1 MRTILLSLLFCHL
14 FNCTLCQELPNGDN
28 DGSTLVGYKFSTGS
42 MFNHEVRVEHFLTSR
57 WSLIY
62 SAGYSVS
69 QTGNTSDY
77 RTPLG
82 ATVGIGLLTALSC
95 GGNAGDGFLL
105 CCLIPDG
112 VAVHFPFDKG
122 FDFSPYV
129 NLSGLNF
136 RQDKVN
142 GNSFIYSPSVGF
154 RLMKYCGKSLVISAE
169 QSFTRSIDNSI
180 LGSSGISIS
189 GRF

>member
-1 MRTILLSLLFCHL
+1 MRIIVLSLVFCL
-14 FNCTLCQELPNGDN
+14 PFVFARGQEIPNGDN
-28 DGSTLVGYKFSTGS
+28 AGSTLIGYKLGTGNQFS
-42 MFNHEVRVEHFLTSR
+42 HEVRVERFLTSR

-62 SAGYSVS
+62 SGGYSAS
-69 QTGNTSDY
+69 STGNTSDY

-82 ATVGIGLLTALSC
+82 VTVGVGLFTALSC
-95 GGNAGDGFLL
+95 GGSPGDGFLL

-112 VAVHFPFDKG
+112 FATHFNFGNG

-136 RQDKVN
+136 RRDKIN
-142 GNSFIYSPSVGF
+142 GDSFIYSPSVGL
-154 RLMKYCGKSLVISAE
+154 RLMKYLGKSFVLSAE
-169 QSFTRSIDNSI
+169 QSFTRSIGNSI
-180 LGSSGISIS
+180 IGSAGLSIS